1 MESCT
6 DFYGARNAATRI
18 DAFEE
23 LSPTALAD
31 LRRFVRRIGAPHYV
45 DEIILP
51 TLQEGDCRIYAAVRD
66 RPWPPWGLGARN
78 IVAMC
83 DVLAIDDESY
93 AISPILSLDEEATN
107 TGLFAAL
114 YKEVL
119 EALAVSPRAEINY
132 LVAQGSRLADHVLA
146 SNGFKRF
153 DDVFLTEEA
162 RYYTYRAPAA
172 ALLESLG
179 LARIETPDLLAHE
192 LPPDILGRNALFH
205 QSISLG
211 ARPEY
216 LGTSLRS
223 ELIRL
228 VRGGHSGKPGGVPSG
243 TGRWGYDPLIDPAER
258 FLVSQANFLGEQ
270 RLKLLEH
277 MIAREKKFAS
287 ATVIERGRGKPAV
300 NEKLR
305 RARTLDDLGEFAGLF
320 SEGIKQ
326 SLEPVLKR
334 LGVEPFP
341 IARIEMQATA
351 SGDGDYFRMHRDG
364 GEDDSRV
371 ISFVYFC
378 FREPRR
384 FSGGEL
390 RLFDAERVKDKL
402 VSTDRSVTL
411 SPRQDMI
418 LFFPSGS
425 EHEVLPVRVPSR
437 AFADSRFTVN
447 GWIHRR

>member
-1 MESCT
+1 MEKCA
-6 DFYGARNAATRI
+6 DFYGERNAATRI

-23 LSPTALAD
+23 LSPTALAA
-31 LRRFVRRIGAPHYV
+31 LRTFARRIGAPHYV
-45 DEIILP
+45 DEVILP

-78 IVAMC
+78 IIAMC
-83 DVLAIDDESY
+83 DIVAIDDESY

-107 TGLFAAL
+107 AGLLAAL

-119 EALAVSPRAEINY
+119 EALAASPRAEVNY
-132 LVAQGSRLADHVLA
+132 LVAEGSGLADHVLS
-146 SNGFKRF
+146 SNGFKRH
-153 DDVFLTEEA
+153 DDVFLTEQA
-162 RYYTYRAPAA
+162 RYYTYRTSAS
-172 ALLESLG
+172 ALLERLG
-179 LARIETPDLLAHE
+179 LTRFETPDLLAHE
-192 LPPDILGRNALFH
+192 LPHDILERNALFH

-228 VRGGHSGKPGGVPSG
+228 VRGGHAGKPGGVPSG

-258 FLVSQANFLGEQ
+258 FLVSQANFLGER
-270 RLKLLEH
+270 RLKLLDRV
-277 MIAREKKFAS
+277 IASEKKFTA
-287 ATVIERGRGKPAV
+287 ATIVGDARGKPAI

-305 RARTLDDLGEFAGLF
+305 RARTLDDLGEFERLF
-320 SEGIKQ
+320 TEGIKQ
-326 SLEPVLKR
+326 SLEPALKR
-334 LGVEPFP
+334 LGIEPFP
-341 IARIEMQATA
+341 IARIEMQVTA

-364 GEDDSRV
+364 GGDDSRV
-371 ISFVYFC
+371 LSFVYFF

-402 VSTDRSVTL
+402 ISTDRSLTL

-418 LFFPSGS
+418 LFFSSSS

-437 AFADSRFTVN
+437 VFADSRFTVN